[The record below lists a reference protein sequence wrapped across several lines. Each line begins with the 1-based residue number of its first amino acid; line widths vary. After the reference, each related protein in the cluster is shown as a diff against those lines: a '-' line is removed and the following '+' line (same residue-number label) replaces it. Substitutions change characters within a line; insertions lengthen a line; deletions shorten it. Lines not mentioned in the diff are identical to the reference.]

1 MQSLLQHRHITKYVA
16 GLNLPPQ
23 EDSAKIRPVSRSSTL
38 SSREQELGHVATTT
52 RDPRTSQHS
61 ENDASG
67 SDSTLNETNQAQG
80 QGDDK
85 DVTSDAHG
93 DPADVQ
99 NWPNP
104 LRIRT
109 FLIVWL
115 LVFAEG
121 WVSACDGTT
130 TAQASMAFHVSQT
143 AETCATGLFL
153 IGLSTGS
160 LIAGPL
166 SETFGRNPVYLISTA
181 VFLCF
186 TLGAALAPNF
196 GAQIVF
202 RLLAGICSSPTLS
215 LYGGTLADLFTPKER
230 SYAWPYFAL
239 SPLLGPVLAPLAGG
253 WIAEYTSFRWVYW
266 IGLMLSGIAFLV
278 ALLFLPET
286 FSPVLLL
293 WKAKA
298 LRARTGDESYKSSID
313 QQEALSK
320 RFSENLKRPAVFWT
334 SEPVVIFLGAYLCL
348 IYVVN
353 FTFLDGFGFIFTD
366 TYGLSKGYAALGFV
380 AIAMGALLSTAL
392 NPIFLLL
399 HKRLLRPG
407 TRTGIRDAEKMTEG
421 SDSEDDIE
429 ATGPPELRLLAT
441 MCASPFFCISLFWL
455 GWTNYAHISVWSAY
469 AACVVFGYSLTA
481 IFIGSYAYIIDVYG
495 QYAGSALGSITL
507 ARYLASGGMVIA
519 SRPMYQGIGVHW
531 TMTLMGTLAT
541 LLVPVPWVLY
551 VYGRRISSRSKFAS

>member
-1 MQSLLQHRHITKYVA
+1 MSRVCQSFQHDES
-16 GLNLPPQ
+16 N
-23 EDSAKIRPVSRSSTL
+23 
-38 SSREQELGHVATTT
+38 
-52 RDPRTSQHS
+52 
-61 ENDASG
+61 ASG
-67 SDSTLNETNQAQG
+67 SDSTSHENSQAQ
-80 QGDDK
+80 DK
-85 DVTSDAHG
+85 DDDDDQQVTSAGAG

-99 NWPNP
+99 NWSNS

-130 TAQASMAFHVSQT
+130 VSKAAKAFHVSET

-153 IGLSTGS
+153 IGLSTGC

-166 SETFGRNPVYLISTA
+166 SETFGRNPIYLISTA
-181 VFLCF
+181 AFLCF
-186 TLGAALAPNF
+186 TLGTALAPNF

-215 LYGGTLADLFTPKER
+215 LYGGTLADLFTPRER

-253 WIAEYTSFRWVYW
+253 WIAEYTNFRWVYW
-266 IGLMLSGIAFLV
+266 IGLMLSGTAFLV
-278 ALLFLPET
+278 ALAFLPET
-286 FSPVLLL
+286 FSPVLLQ

-320 RFSENLKRPAVFWT
+320 RLSQNLKRPAVFWT

-353 FTFLDGFGFIFTD
+353 FTFLDGFDFIFAD

-380 AIAMGALLSTAL
+380 AIALGALLSTAL
-392 NPIFLLL
+392 NPFFLLL
-399 HKRLLRPG
+399 HKHLLRPG
-407 TRTGIRDAEKMTEG
+407 TRTGIRDVEKRSGE
-421 SDSEDDIE
+421 SDDGDD
-429 ATGPPELRLLAT
+429 AGTGPPELRLLAA

-455 GWTNYAHISVWSAY
+455 GWTNYARISVWSAY
-469 AACVVFGYSLTA
+469 AACVLFGYALTA

-531 TMTLMGTLAT
+531 TMTLMGTMAA

-551 VYGRRISSRSKFAS
+551 VYGRRISCRSKFAS